1 MVGVLQSGSIL
12 VIITS
17 MKKITSFLFG
27 FVLIILAPSLVFASG
42 ARSTNLIKKA
52 DGTTYLGV
60 ISSASAKNSNP
71 DYVILPRGYA
81 RNLTVLLTSVLS
93 LLIAIIALLVFVYL
107 IWGGIEWITS
117 GGDKS
122 KTDQARGKIIA
133 ALVGVIIV
141 ASSYAV
147 LQIML
152 RFLGFTSLTEA
163 FNHIKPIS
171 DGLGGNL

>member
-1 MVGVLQSGSIL
+1 
-12 VIITS
+12 
-17 MKKITSFLFG
+17 MKKFTALLLSLSLILF
-27 FVLIILAPSLVFASG
+27 APSVIFASG
-42 ARSTNLIKKA
+42 ANSTNLIKNQ

-60 ISSASAKNSNP
+60 ISSKSAQNNNP
-71 DYVILPRGYA
+71 DYIILPRGYA
-81 RNLTVLLTSVLS
+81 KNLTVLLTSVLS
-93 LLIAIIALLVFVYL
+93 LLIAIISLLVFVYL

-122 KTDQARGKIIA
+122 KTDQARSKIIA

-163 FNHIKPIS
+163 FNHIKPITNTVS
-171 DGLGGNL
+171 NGF